1 MGKLVDELV
10 QSPARTGL
18 LRLLLQAR
26 VTASMREL
34 AIRCGLSHQ
43 AVRKEVE
50 HLERLGLVTVRASGP
65 AHLVSANWDHP
76 ANPHLLALLD
86 LEGEAP
92 LHEADDGRVRE
103 ALAAFGAPLLEV
115 SPEPHW
121 SLEETVV
128 RAIKVA
134 RRDAT
139 VLRVI
144 PVVLA
149 KNRRVLDF
157 KPLFDLACRHKVK
170 AELGML
176 LELVSE
182 LLGDPS
188 LAIYS
193 DRLHDRRRTAWRYF
207 PEARSRFEA
216 ELAARNAPEV
226 ARRWHFHSNMSV
238 DSFRSLL
245 SKHCPE
251 LMHA

>member
-1 MGKLVDELV
+1 MGKLVEELV

-34 AIRCGLSHQ
+34 ALRCGLSHQ
-43 AVRKEVE
+43 AVRKEVD
-50 HLERLGLVTVRASGP
+50 HLERMGLISVRASGP
-65 AHLVSANWDHP
+65 SHLVSANWDHP
-76 ANPHLLALLD
+76 AHPHLLALLD
-86 LEGEAP
+86 LEAESP
-92 LHEADDGRVRE
+92 SHEADDAKIRE
-103 ALAAFGAPLLEV
+103 ALAAFGSPLLEV
-115 SPEPHW
+115 APRSHW
-121 SLEETVV
+121 SLEETIV

-134 RRDAT
+134 RRNAT
-139 VLRVI
+139 ILRVI

-149 KNRRVLDF
+149 KHRRDLDF
-157 KPLFDLACRHKVK
+157 KSLLDLACEHQVK

-176 LELVSE
+176 LELVSDLIGDKSLAG
-182 LLGDPS
+182 LLG
-188 LAIYS
+188 
-193 DRLHDRRRTAWRYF
+193 RLRDHRRSAWRYF

-238 DSFRSLL
+238 DSYRSLL